1 MCCKLKL
8 SQIDYETTPLHDL
21 LLSDFNLWYNLM
33 NKPLFECAI
42 TYKKICRHWKK
53 KKKLKNQELKNQ
65 DIKEY
70 LTQRIIQKIFKNQKI
85 HYLEIIETK

>member
-1 MCCKLKL
+1 MQWL
-8 SQIDYETTPLHDL
+8 T
-21 LLSDFNLWYNLM
+21 
-33 NKPLFECAI
+33 
-42 TYKKICRHWKK
+42 KKFADIEKK

-85 HYLEIIETK
+85 HCLEIIETK